1 MLTESDF
8 NLIEK
13 QAIELYG
20 NLELEL
26 IEEIAKRI
34 ASVGY
39 ANTVVHNDI
48 AILEEMRCYASRH
61 N

>member
-1 MLTESDF
+1 MLTEKDF
-8 NLIEK
+8 NIIEK
-13 QAIELYG
+13 QAVELYG

-48 AILEEMRCYASRH
+48 AILEEMRSPSFRCY
-61 N
+61 